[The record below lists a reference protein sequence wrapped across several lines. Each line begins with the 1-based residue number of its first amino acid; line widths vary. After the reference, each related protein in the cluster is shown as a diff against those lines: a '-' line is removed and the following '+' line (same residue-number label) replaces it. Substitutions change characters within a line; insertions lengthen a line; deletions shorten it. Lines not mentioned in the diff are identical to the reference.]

1 MEKHLTRI
9 LFTLFLF
16 VVAGRSVAQPS
27 MADGLNRP
35 FDFDLLLSASY
46 GELRSN
52 HFHAGLDFKTGG
64 VVGKPI
70 KCVADGYIYR
80 AKVEA
85 AGYGMALYVM
95 HDGFMT
101 VYAHLDRFPDAIA
114 KRVRKYQYSKE
125 TFEADL
131 YFLPA
136 DYPVKRG
143 EFLAYA
149 GNTGYSFGPHLH
161 FELRDA
167 TGNKL
172 YNPLPYY
179 KDLVTDTRA
188 PKATAMTV
196 YPRLGSGA
204 LFGEQ
209 ASRSFALNGN
219 VLPDTIEAWGDIAF
233 GIEALDYMDNTTNK
247 YGLYSIELS
256 VDSVLCFESR
266 MDGFSFSEN
275 KLILACVDQGRE
287 NRGEGTF
294 QKMFSMPNNPFGE
307 YRGGKTRG
315 WVTIDEERLYNVECR
330 IADYHGNTSR
340 YNVVVRGVACEIL
353 QPQRVSLPLPW
364 NRANVIEAEGARLQ
378 IPRGT
383 MFDNA
388 CLNIVYDDSCML
400 QGSCFSTDEDVIFW
414 HGAKLSLEP
423 GCDVEGVGREKLY
436 ICKKTQ
442 DGVSYVGGKY
452 ADGRVTATISSQGV
466 YDIAVDTVPPVLV
479 PIGEAVWEQNARVVF
494 RLDDNETKLASYR
507 GTLNGEFVLFK
518 YNRKERRLTFDLK
531 QENVKSGTHM
541 LRVEAIDVCGNKAVF
556 EKSIKY

>member
-1 MEKHLTRI
+1 MRSFLNTI
-9 LFTLFLF
+9 LSIVLLF
-16 VVAGRSVAQPS
+16 VTTGGASAQPS
-27 MADGLNRP
+27 AADSLHRP

-95 HDGFMT
+95 HDGYMT
-101 VYAHLDRFPDAIA
+101 VYAHLDRFPAALA
-114 KRVRKYQYSKE
+114 KRVRKYQYDKE
-125 TFEADL
+125 RFEVDL
-131 YFLPA
+131 YFLPG

-143 EFLAYA
+143 EFLAFA

-179 KDLVTDTRA
+179 KELVTDTR
-188 PKATAMTV
+188 PPRATAMTV

-204 LFGEQ
+204 LHGEQ
-209 ASRSFALNGN
+209 ASRSYALGGN

-233 GIEALDYMDNTTNK
+233 GIEALDYMDYTTNK
-247 YGLYSIELS
+247 YGLYGIELY
-256 VDSVLCFESR
+256 VDGVLYFESK
-266 MDGFSFSEN
+266 MDRFSFSEN

-287 NRGEGTF
+287 RRGEGTF

-307 YRGGKTRG
+307 YHGGETRG

-330 IADYHGNTSR
+330 IADYHGNESR
-340 YNVVVRGVACEIL
+340 YNVVVRGAACEIL
-353 QPQRVSLPLPW
+353 QPERVSVPLPW
-364 NRANVIEAEGARLQ
+364 NRENVITTDGARLR

-388 CLNIVYDDSCML
+388 CLAIAYDDSCTL
-400 QGSCFSTDEDVIFW
+400 HGSCFSTDEDVVFW
-414 HGAKLSLEP
+414 HGATLSLKP
-423 GCDVEGVGREKLY
+423 GCDVEGIDREKLI
-436 ICKKTQ
+436 ICEKTP
-442 DGVSYVGGKY
+442 DGYSWVGGKY
-452 ADGRVTATISSQGV
+452 ADGWVTATISSQGV
-466 YDIAVDTVPPVLV
+466 YDIAVDTVPPVLT
-479 PIGEAVWEQNARVVF
+479 PLNEAAWGQNAQVVF
-494 RLDDNETKLASYR
+494 RLDDDETKPTSFR

-518 YNRKERRLTFDLK
+518 YNRKERRLSLDLK
-531 QENVKSGTHM
+531 QENVKSGVHA
-541 LRVEAIDVCGNKAVF
+541 LRVEAVDACGNKAVF
-556 EKSIKY
+556 EKSIRY